1 MTYRPLGATG
11 IPVSP
16 LCLGT
21 MMFGSVGG
29 SGVGNA
35 DHAEC
40 IEIVH
45 AALEAGIN
53 FVDTADMYSAGE
65 SEVIV
70 GKALAGRRDDVVLS
84 TKAHFPMGEA
94 PGRSGNSRRWLVRA
108 VEESLRRL
116 QTDWIDV
123 YFVHRP
129 DDTTAI
135 EETLRALDDL
145 VTAGKIRTFGCS
157 SFKAE
162 RIVAAAAAAE
172 RRNLLPF
179 RVEQPPYSL
188 LARGIERAVL
198 PTCRELGMG
207 VMTWSPLAF
216 GFLSGKFRRDAADLT
231 AGRPLIAAE
240 RFDPANPAN
249 EAKYTALEAFVR
261 LADEAGC
268 TLPELAIAFP
278 TVHPAVT
285 SVIIGPR
292 TLEQLRRTL
301 AGATLE
307 LDDDLLAR
315 IDAIVAPGVDVMPA
329 DVAYAPPSL
338 TDVTLRRR
346 PPGARVAI
354 AEAAPGH

>member
-1 MTYRPLGATG
+1 MTYRSLGATG

-29 SGVGNA
+29 SGVGKA

-135 EETLRALDDL
+135 EETLRALDAPGQQRVRRLLD
-145 VTAGKIRTFGCS
+145 
-157 SFKAE
+157 AE
-162 RIVAAAAAAE
+162 RQQVAAVGDGRGGDDALGLEGRAAVRADLASGHQVVE
-172 RRNLLPF
+172 RAQGLLDRG
-179 RVEQPPYSL
+179 RVVRPVHEVDVDPVGLEPAQAVLDGAHQPP
-188 LARGIERAVL
+188 
-198 PTCRELGMG
+198 P
-207 VMTWSPLAF
+207 
-216 GFLSGKFRRDAADLT
+216 
-231 AGRPLIAAE
+231 
-240 RFDPANPAN
+240 
-249 EAKYTALEAFVR
+249 
-261 LADEAGC
+261 
-268 TLPELAIAFP
+268 
-278 TVHPAVT
+278 
-285 SVIIGPR
+285 
-292 TLEQLRRTL
+292 
-301 AGATLE
+301 
-307 LDDDLLAR
+307 
-315 IDAIVAPGVDVMPA
+315 
-329 DVAYAPPSL
+329 
-338 TDVTLRRR
+338 
-346 PPGARVAI
+346 
-354 AEAAPGH
+354 